1 MTTEYIQPINPI
13 RIRTSGTNCY
23 FTHPVFAI
31 AIANDRVVEYL
42 TINGQFY
49 KTADILF
56 AEQLLNGEWTKLA
69 WLEKSKRDPAPLDA

>member
-1 MTTEYIQPINPI
+1 MKTEYIQPINPI

-31 AIANDRVVEYL
+31 AISNDRVVEYL

-56 AEQLLNGEWTKLA
+56 AEQLIDGTWTKLA
-69 WLEKSKRDPAPLDA
+69 WIEKSQLNPA

>member
-1 MTTEYIQPINPI
+1 MTTEFIQPTNPI

-31 AIANDRVVEYL
+31 AIANRAVEYL

-49 KTADILF
+49 KTADIMF
-56 AEQLLNGEWTKLA
+56 AEQLIEGVWFKLE
-69 WLEKSKRDPAPLDA
+69 WLEKHDPAPLED

>member
-1 MTTEYIQPINPI
+1 MTTEYIQPTNPI
-13 RIRTSGTNCY
+13 RIRTSGTNSY

-31 AIANDRVVEYL
+31 AIANDRVIEYL

-56 AEQLLNGEWTKLA
+56 AEQLIDGTWTKLA
-69 WLEKSKRDPAPLDA
+69 WIEKSQQNPA